1 MVQLLAPVLPW
12 KPLPHLMVNLKERSP
27 KKELLDADNNPFED
41 IKKNME
47 ELETVN
53 KYLGGHAIT
62 KRGLQHFLKENS
74 TLLVCEIGCGGGD
87 NLQALQN
94 YALQKKSTLHF
105 IGIDIKDFVIKYA
118 AEKQHHLNADWI
130 VSDYK
135 AVKFK
140 ENKPDVIFSS
150 LFCHHFTN
158 EELVEMLQWMQQ
170 NSSKGFFINDL
181 QRNTIAYYAIKFITG
196 IFSKSYLVKND
207 APLSVARSFTK
218 KDWQEIFLQAGIK
231 NYTLR
236 WQWAFRFL
244 IICKN

>member
-1 MVQLLAPVLPW
+1 MQLLAPVLPW

-135 AVKFK
+135 VVKFK